1 MFIFLFFH
9 LNISLISDW
18 LYHLSLHNICVQSLC
33 SLGIPF
39 IFFVPILLNLYL
51 AVLPHPLHLLLIEFI
66 LNALVPP
73 DVVIHVEH
81 EGKGDS
87 IVDFDSLHRL
97 PVESEPRQVDEEHRG
112 TIRQLEALLRINLF
126 LALLALVLV
135 AAV

>member
-1 MFIFLFFH
+1 
-9 LNISLISDW
+9 
-18 LYHLSLHNICVQSLC
+18 
-33 SLGIPF
+33 
-39 IFFVPILLNLYL
+39 
-51 AVLPHPLHLLLIEFI
+51 LHLLLIEFI

-87 IVDFDSLHRL
+87 IVDLDSLHRL

-112 TIRQLEALLRINLF
+112 TIRQLEALLRIHLF